1 MYVLQQ
7 LINGLSQGSI
17 YALMAIGYTLI
28 VGVVGLITFAYG
40 EMVMI
45 GAMSAYLFYTY
56 VTPNFFLGLLVAFI
70 SSGIAGIFIHKV
82 AYERF
87 LDAPKSIALLCT
99 VGCSLLIK
107 NLAQIAFGSQ
117 GNAMPPAFET
127 KPFYLFGTD
136 LYITTIHMVVIAIV
150 VVLAIGLSLFLYK
163 TRVGLMLRAVSQ
175 DKMAASLVGINRVVW
190 SGFTLHWYADLFQ
203 NEAIIN
209 ALIVTLG
216 VAFLASAIATVFGTV
231 VGLKAISACVLG
243 GMTNIPGAAL
253 GALLIGILENF
264 GIALFTSSYRDIIG
278 FLVVFIALSFR
289 PEGLFVFDFTK
300 GFKRKGGK

>member
-56 VTPNFFLGLLVAFI
+56 VTHNFFLGLLVAFI

-175 DKMAASLVGINRVVW
+175 DKMAASLVAINVKK
-190 SGFTLHWYADLFQ
+190 
-203 NEAIIN
+203 
-209 ALIVTLG
+209 VTLIG
-216 VAFLASAIATVFGTV
+216 NIVGTGLGGIAGLLYGTYLTNVSTVFGTV

>member
-87 LDAPKSIALLCT
+87 LDAPKNIALL
-99 VGCSLLIK
+99 
-107 NLAQIAFGSQ
+107 
-117 GNAMPPAFET
+117 
-127 KPFYLFGTD
+127 
-136 LYITTIHMVVIAIV
+136 
-150 VVLAIGLSLFLYK
+150 LSL
-163 TRVGLMLRAVSQ
+163 
-175 DKMAASLVGINRVVW
+175 I
-190 SGFTLHWYADLFQ
+190 H
-203 NEAIIN
+203 
-209 ALIVTLG
+209 
-216 VAFLASAIATVFGTV
+216 
-231 VGLKAISACVLG
+231 ISA
-243 GMTNIPGAAL
+243 
-253 GALLIGILENF
+253 
-264 GIALFTSSYRDIIG
+264 
-278 FLVVFIALSFR
+278 
-289 PEGLFVFDFTK
+289 
-300 GFKRKGGK
+300 

>member
-175 DKMAASLVGINRVVW
+175 DKMAASLVANNDKKVPLIGNIVGTGLGGIAGLLYGTYLTNV
-190 SGFTLHWYADLFQ
+190 S
-203 NEAIIN
+203 
-209 ALIVTLG
+209 
-216 VAFLASAIATVFGTV
+216 TVFGTV

>member
-82 AYERF
+82 ASERF
-87 LDAPKSIALLCT
+87 LDAPKNIALLCT
-99 VGCSLLIK
+99 VGCSLLSK

-175 DKMAASLVGINRVVW
+175 DKMAASLVAINVKK
-190 SGFTLHWYADLFQ
+190 
-203 NEAIIN
+203 
-209 ALIVTLG
+209 VTLIG
-216 VAFLASAIATVFGTV
+216 NIVGTGLGGIAGLLYGTYLTNVSTVFGTV

>member
-1 MYVLQQ
+1 MYIIQQ

-56 VTPNFFLGLLVAFI
+56 VSPNFFLGILVAFL

-87 LDAPKSIALLCT
+87 LEAPKHIALLCT
-99 VGCSLLIK
+99 VGCSILIK
-107 NLAQIAFGSQ
+107 NVAQIAFGSQ
-117 GNAMPPAFET
+117 GNAMPMAFET

-136 LYITTIHMVVIAIV
+136 LYITTIHLAVIAIV
-150 VVLAIGLSLFLYK
+150 LILSIGLSIFLHK

-175 DKMAASLVGINRVVW
+175 DKMASSLVAINVKK
-190 SGFTLHWYADLFQ
+190 
-203 NEAIIN
+203 
-209 ALIVTLG
+209 VTLIGNVVGTGLGG
-216 VAFLASAIATVFGTV
+216 VAGLLYGTYLTNVSTVFGTV

-253 GALLIGILENF
+253 GAVLIGVLENF
-264 GIALFTSSYRDIIG
+264 GIAIFTSSYRDIFA
-278 FLVVFIALSFR
+278 FLFVFIALTFR
-289 PEGLFVFDFTK
+289 PEGLFVFQFGRK
-300 GFKRKGGK
+300 GKGGKGA

>member
-175 DKMAASLVGINRVVW
+175 DKMAASLVAINVKK
-190 SGFTLHWYADLFQ
+190 
-203 NEAIIN
+203 
-209 ALIVTLG
+209 VTLIG
-216 VAFLASAIATVFGTV
+216 NIVGTGLGGIAGLLYGTYLTNVSTVFGTV

-300 GFKRKGGK
+300 GFKRTGGK

>member
-1 MYVLQQ
+1 MYIMQQ

-45 GAMSAYLFYTY
+45 GAMTAFLFYTY
-56 VTPNFFLGLLVAFI
+56 VTPNFFLGILAAFVA
-70 SSGIAGIFIHKV
+70 SGLAGVLIHKV
-82 AYERF
+82 AYQRF
-87 LDAPKSIALLCT
+87 LEAPKHISLLCT

-117 GNAMPPAFET
+117 GNAMPTVFET

-136 LYITTIHMVVIAIV
+136 LFITTIHLAVIAIV

-175 DKMAASLVGINRVVW
+175 DKMAASLVAINVKK
-190 SGFTLHWYADLFQ
+190 
-203 NEAIIN
+203 
-209 ALIVTLG
+209 VTLIGNIVGTGLGG
-216 VAFLASAIATVFGTV
+216 VAGLLYGTYLTNVSTVFGTV

-253 GALLIGILENF
+253 GAILIGVLENF
-264 GIALFTSSYRDIIG
+264 GISLFSSSYRDSFG
-278 FLVVFIALSFR
+278 FLVIFVALTAR

-300 GFKRKGGK
+300 SKRPKGGKKA

>member
-150 VVLAIGLSLFLYK
+150 VVMAIGLSLFLYK

-175 DKMAASLVGINRVVW
+175 DKMAASLVAINVKK
-190 SGFTLHWYADLFQ
+190 
-203 NEAIIN
+203 
-209 ALIVTLG
+209 VTLIG
-216 VAFLASAIATVFGTV
+216 NIVGTGLGGIAGLLYGTYLTNVSTVFGTV

>member
-28 VGVVGLITFAYG
+28 VRVVGLITFAYG

-175 DKMAASLVGINRVVW
+175 DKMAASLVAINVKK
-190 SGFTLHWYADLFQ
+190 
-203 NEAIIN
+203 
-209 ALIVTLG
+209 VTLIG
-216 VAFLASAIATVFGTV
+216 NIVGTGLGGIAGLLYGTYLTNVSTVFGTV

>member
-87 LDAPKSIALLCT
+87 LDAPKSITLLCT

-175 DKMAASLVGINRVVW
+175 DKMAASLVAINVKK
-190 SGFTLHWYADLFQ
+190 
-203 NEAIIN
+203 
-209 ALIVTLG
+209 VTLIG
-216 VAFLASAIATVFGTV
+216 NIVGTGLGGIAGLLYGTYLTNVSTVFGTV

>member
-175 DKMAASLVGINRVVW
+175 DKMAASLVAINVKK
-190 SGFTLHWYADLFQ
+190 
-203 NEAIIN
+203 
-209 ALIVTLG
+209 VTLIG
-216 VAFLASAIATVFGTV
+216 NIVGTGLGGIAGLLYGTYLTNVSTVFGTV

-289 PEGLFVFDFTK
+289 PEGLFVFDFSK

>member
-175 DKMAASLVGINRVVW
+175 DKMAASLVAINVKK
-190 SGFTLHWYADLFQ
+190 
-203 NEAIIN
+203 
-209 ALIVTLG
+209 VTLIG
-216 VAFLASAIATVFGTV
+216 NIVGTGLGGIAGLLYGTYLTNVSTVFGTV

-289 PEGLFVFDFTK
+289 PECLFVFDFTK

>member
-1 MYVLQQ
+1 
-7 LINGLSQGSI
+7 
-17 YALMAIGYTLI
+17 
-28 VGVVGLITFAYG
+28 
-40 EMVMI
+40 MI

-163 TRVGLMLRAVSQ
+163 TRVGLMLRA
-175 DKMAASLVGINRVVW
+175 ASLVAINVKK
-190 SGFTLHWYADLFQ
+190 
-203 NEAIIN
+203 
-209 ALIVTLG
+209 VTLIG
-216 VAFLASAIATVFGTV
+216 NIVGTGLGGIAGLLYGTYLTNVSTVFGTV

>member
-17 YALMAIGYTLI
+17 YALMALGYTLI

-175 DKMAASLVGINRVVW
+175 DKMAASLVAINVKK
-190 SGFTLHWYADLFQ
+190 
-203 NEAIIN
+203 
-209 ALIVTLG
+209 VTLIG
-216 VAFLASAIATVFGTV
+216 NIVGTGLGGIAGLLYGTYLTNVSTVFGTV

>member
-17 YALMAIGYTLI
+17 YALMATGYTLI

-175 DKMAASLVGINRVVW
+175 DKMAASLVAINVKK
-190 SGFTLHWYADLFQ
+190 
-203 NEAIIN
+203 
-209 ALIVTLG
+209 VTLIG
-216 VAFLASAIATVFGTV
+216 NIVGTGLGGIAGLLYGTYLTNVSTVFGTV

>member
-150 VVLAIGLSLFLYK
+150 VVLDIGLSLFLYK

-175 DKMAASLVGINRVVW
+175 DKMAASLVAINVKK
-190 SGFTLHWYADLFQ
+190 
-203 NEAIIN
+203 
-209 ALIVTLG
+209 VTLIG
-216 VAFLASAIATVFGTV
+216 NIVGTGLGGIAGLLYGTYLTNVSTVFGTV

>member
-175 DKMAASLVGINRVVW
+175 DKMAASLVAINVKK
-190 SGFTLHWYADLFQ
+190 
-203 NEAIIN
+203 
-209 ALIVTLG
+209 VTLIG
-216 VAFLASAIATVFGTV
+216 NIVGTGLGGIAGLLYGTYLTNVSTVFGTV
-231 VGLKAISACVLG
+231 AGLKAISACVLG

>member
-163 TRVGLMLRAVSQ
+163 SRVGLMLRAVSQ
-175 DKMAASLVGINRVVW
+175 DKMAASLVAINVKK
-190 SGFTLHWYADLFQ
+190 
-203 NEAIIN
+203 
-209 ALIVTLG
+209 VTLIG
-216 VAFLASAIATVFGTV
+216 NIVGTGLGGIAGLLYGTYLTNVSTVFGTV

>member
-40 EMVMI
+40 ERVMI

-175 DKMAASLVGINRVVW
+175 DKMAASLVAINVKK
-190 SGFTLHWYADLFQ
+190 
-203 NEAIIN
+203 
-209 ALIVTLG
+209 VTLIG
-216 VAFLASAIATVFGTV
+216 NIVGTGLGGIAGLLYGTYLTNVSTVFGTV

>member
-45 GAMSAYLFYTY
+45 GAMSAYLLYTY

-175 DKMAASLVGINRVVW
+175 DKMAASLVAINVKK
-190 SGFTLHWYADLFQ
+190 
-203 NEAIIN
+203 
-209 ALIVTLG
+209 VTLIG
-216 VAFLASAIATVFGTV
+216 NIVGTGLGGIAGLLYGTYLTNVSTVFGTV

>member
-1 MYVLQQ
+1 MTQFLQQ
-7 LINGLSQGSI
+7 LINGLSLGSI

-175 DKMAASLVGINRVVW
+175 DKMAASLVAINVKK
-190 SGFTLHWYADLFQ
+190 
-203 NEAIIN
+203 
-209 ALIVTLG
+209 VTLIG
-216 VAFLASAIATVFGTV
+216 NIVGTGLGGIAGLLYGTYLTNVSTVFGTV

-289 PEGLFVFDFTK
+289 PEGLFVFDFTT

>member
-163 TRVGLMLRAVSQ
+163 TRVA
-175 DKMAASLVGINRVVW
+175 
-190 SGFTLHWYADLFQ
+190 
-203 NEAIIN
+203 
-209 ALIVTLG
+209 
-216 VAFLASAIATVFGTV
+216 
-231 VGLKAISACVLG
+231 
-243 GMTNIPGAAL
+243 
-253 GALLIGILENF
+253 
-264 GIALFTSSYRDIIG
+264 
-278 FLVVFIALSFR
+278 
-289 PEGLFVFDFTK
+289 
-300 GFKRKGGK
+300 

>member
-1 MYVLQQ
+1 MIVVLMDYE
-7 LINGLSQGSI
+7 LPPC
-17 YALMAIGYTLI
+17 T
-28 VGVVGLITFAYG
+28 
-40 EMVMI
+40 E
-45 GAMSAYLFYTY
+45 
-56 VTPNFFLGLLVAFI
+56 
-70 SSGIAGIFIHKV
+70 
-82 AYERF
+82 YERF

-175 DKMAASLVGINRVVW
+175 DKMAASLVAINVKK
-190 SGFTLHWYADLFQ
+190 
-203 NEAIIN
+203 
-209 ALIVTLG
+209 VTLIG
-216 VAFLASAIATVFGTV
+216 NIVGTGLGGIAGLLYGTYLTNVSTVFGTV

>member
-1 MYVLQQ
+1 MWTCSLLKTNAKQALRGRYWRCFWICLVL
-7 LINGLSQGSI
+7 
-17 YALMAIGYTLI
+17 
-28 VGVVGLITFAYG
+28 GLITFAYG

-175 DKMAASLVGINRVVW
+175 DKMAASLVAINVKK
-190 SGFTLHWYADLFQ
+190 
-203 NEAIIN
+203 
-209 ALIVTLG
+209 VTLIG
-216 VAFLASAIATVFGTV
+216 NIVGTGLGGIAGLLYGTYLTNVSTVFGTV

>member
-175 DKMAASLVGINRVVW
+175 DKMAASLVAINVKK
-190 SGFTLHWYADLFQ
+190 
-203 NEAIIN
+203 
-209 ALIVTLG
+209 VTLIG
-216 VAFLASAIATVFGTV
+216 NIVGTGLGGIAGLLYGTYLTNVSTVFGTV

>member
-175 DKMAASLVGINRVVW
+175 DKMAASLVAINVKK
-190 SGFTLHWYADLFQ
+190 
-203 NEAIIN
+203 
-209 ALIVTLG
+209 VTLIDNIVG
-216 VAFLASAIATVFGTV
+216 TGLGGIAGLLYGTYLTNVSTVFGTV

>member
-1 MYVLQQ
+1 MSVLQQ
-7 LINGLSQGSI
+7 LINGLSPGSI

-87 LDAPKSIALLCT
+87 LDAPKRIALLCT

-175 DKMAASLVGINRVVW
+175 DKMAASLVAINVKK
-190 SGFTLHWYADLFQ
+190 
-203 NEAIIN
+203 
-209 ALIVTLG
+209 VTLIG
-216 VAFLASAIATVFGTV
+216 NIVGTGLGGIAGLLYGTYLTNVSTVFGTV